1 MVDERQGFLGT
12 SSPAQLSSRCSPLH
26 LSGGCN
32 RSKCSSTFSCLQLA
46 KQQHFAQ
53 STTATQKSAHDNRAK
68 VAASANLSIE
78 RRGEDDK

>member
-1 MVDERQGFLGT
+1 MDEQQGFLGT

-32 RSKCSSTFSCLQLA
+32 QSKCSSTFSCSQLA

-53 STTATQKSAHDNRAK
+53 NTTATQESARDNRAK
-68 VAASANLSIE
+68 VAASANLSIKC
-78 RRGEDDK
+78 RGEDDK